1 MINETEVE
9 AKEGMA
15 KTIAALEVTYQRIR
29 TGRANPS
36 LLDSIEVEYY
46 GNPTPL
52 KQVCNISVENAK
64 TLSISPWEKDM
75 VLSLIHI

>member
-36 LLDSIEVEYY
+36 LLDSIEKVF
-46 GNPTPL
+46 
-52 KQVCNISVENAK
+52 VCK
-64 TLSISPWEKDM
+64 F
-75 VLSLIHI
+75 

>member
-15 KTIAALEVTYQRIR
+15 KTISALEITYQRIR

-36 LLDSIEVEYY
+36 LLDSIEVDYY
-46 GNPTPL
+46 GNATPL
-52 KQVCNISVENAK
+52 KQVCNISV
-64 TLSISPWEKDM
+64 
-75 VLSLIHI
+75 